1 MLITDLIVSIL
12 FYFLIFLTCF
22 TFGEFFLK
30 LVDLNFKELNSD
42 KNFIKPV
49 IGFSIISITS
59 YFFYFNL
66 NFTPKNISIF
76 FLILFL
82 SLFTYLIIKANFLR
96 NILKTLIPTLPI
108 FFIFILYGLINGE
121 QFYIFRGNYWDN
133 MNYISSAILIKDMN
147 FESILKLKDNYN
159 FGYIIENGS
168 KNILFR
174 PLISLL
180 LSLVFVY
187 EIKDIFFST
196 YFFKVFLL
204 ILTYLSFNYLAFQLK
219 IKNTVILSYVFIFSF
234 WTLYIFEIEALS
246 HLGSLA
252 IFLSV
257 ISLYVNEKRLFFLKN
272 TDLIVFITLILSLF
286 FIYPEL
292 FVALSVIYIIFI
304 SLHKNLLSKIKFQK
318 KNFFIIVI
326 SFFILSS
333 PTYLTNYY
341 STILQIKF
349 ATFSKPD
356 WWGYYGLFLLGNVIE
371 IISEENISFIKNIF
385 KEDPTIFMDLIFLK
399 DFFIKQGVYIV
410 PINII
415 PSFFGLYF
423 YTTGNYSNYFDII
436 FIAITFLLNLYLIKI
451 IINNCRE
458 IFNYKKDNINKIF
471 FSFFI
476 GFFIFAA
483 FFILRSN
490 FWGLIKLYTFVSP
503 LIFLFIAIKL
513 KNRKRY
519 ISLNIPIL
527 FFLIIFPIYK
537 YSDFNSGI
545 GRYDTFPSIINPK
558 YKLNYNWNSNIKE
571 ITSCKNIRLTSQDK
585 IINSYISI
593 KLYNLGFLNINKKNF
608 TNINIDDLNKAKL
621 NCKIN
626 LDKSGYKL
634 IYD

>member
-1 MLITDLIVSIL
+1 M
-12 FYFLIFLTCF
+12 
-22 TFGEFFLK
+22 
-30 LVDLNFKELNSD
+30 
-42 KNFIKPV
+42 
-49 IGFSIISITS
+49 
-59 YFFYFNL
+59 
-66 NFTPKNISIF
+66 
-76 FLILFL
+76 
-82 SLFTYLIIKANFLR
+82 
-96 NILKTLIPTLPI
+96 
-108 FFIFILYGLINGE
+108 
-121 QFYIFRGNYWDN
+121 
-133 MNYISSAILIKDMN
+133 
-147 FESILKLKDNYN
+147 
-159 FGYIIENGS
+159 
-168 KNILFR
+168 
-174 PLISLL
+174 
-180 LSLVFVY
+180 
-187 EIKDIFFST
+187 
-196 YFFKVFLL
+196 
-204 ILTYLSFNYLAFQLK
+204 
-219 IKNTVILSYVFIFSF
+219 
-234 WTLYIFEIEALS
+234 
-246 HLGSLA
+246 
-252 IFLSV
+252 SV

-272 TDLIVFITLILSLF
+272 SDLIVFITLILSLF

-304 SLHKNLLSKIKFQK
+304 SLHKNLFSKIKSQK

-371 IISEENISFIKNIF
+371 IISEENISFIKNLF

-436 FIAITFLLNLYLIKI
+436 FIAITILLNLYLIKI

-476 GFFIFAA
+476 GFFIFGV
-483 FFILRSN
+483 FYFKIK
-490 FWGLIKLYTFVSP
+490 FWGLIKLYTFASP
-503 LIFLFIAIKL
+503 LIFLFITIKL

-537 YSDFNSGI
+537 YSD
-545 GRYDTFPSIINPK
+545 
-558 YKLNYNWNSNIKE
+558 L
-571 ITSCKNIRLTSQDK
+571 IRDW
-585 IINSYISI
+585 
-593 KLYNLGFLNINKKNF
+593 
-608 TNINIDDLNKAKL
+608 
-621 NCKIN
+621 
-626 LDKSGYKL
+626 
-634 IYD
+634 

>member
-12 FYFLIFLTCF
+12 LYLLIFLTCF

-30 LVDLNFKELNSD
+30 LIDLNFKELNTD
-42 KNFIKPV
+42 KNSIKPV
-49 IGFSIISITS
+49 IGFSIIAITS

-66 NFTPKNISIF
+66 NFTPKNISLF
-76 FLILFL
+76 YLILFL
-82 SLFTYLIIKANFLR
+82 FLFTYLIIKGKFLR
-96 NILKTLIPTLPI
+96 NTLNTLVLTLPI
-108 FFIFILYGLINGE
+108 FIVFILYGLIVGE

-147 FESILKLKDNYN
+147 FESILNFKDNYN
-159 FGYIIENGS
+159 IGYIFENGS
-168 KNILFR
+168 KNILIR

-196 YFFKVFLL
+196 YFFKIFLI
-204 ILTYLSFNYLAFQLK
+204 ILTYLSFNYLALQLR
-219 IKNTVILSYVFIFSF
+219 IKNRLILGYIFIFSF
-234 WTLYIFEIEALS
+234 WTLYIFEIDALS
-246 HLGSLA
+246 HLGTVA

-257 ISLYVNEKRLFFLKN
+257 ISLYVNEKKLFFLKN
-272 TDLIVFITLILSLF
+272 SDLIIFITLILSLF

-292 FVALSVIYIIFI
+292 FLALSIIFI
-304 SLHKNLLSKIKFQK
+304 IFILLHNNLLSKFKSQK

-326 SFFILSS
+326 SFLILSS

-341 STILQIKF
+341 STFLQIKF
-349 ATFSKPD
+349 ATFGKPD
-356 WWGYYGLFLLGNVIE
+356 WWGYYGLFFLGNVVE
-371 IISEENISFIKNIF
+371 IISEENISFVKNLF
-385 KEDPTIFMDLIFLK
+385 KEDPTIFMDFIFLK
-399 DFFIKQGVYIV
+399 DFFIDQNIYLV

-423 YTTGNYSNYFDII
+423 YTTGNYSNYFDVILII
-436 FIAITFLLNLYLIKI
+436 ITILLNIYLIKI
-451 IINNCRE
+451 IVNNCQE
-458 IFNYKKDNINKIF
+458 IFNYRKDNVNKIF
-471 FSFFI
+471 LSFFI
-476 GFFIFAA
+476 GFFIFTF

-490 FWGLIKLYTFVSP
+490 FWGLIKLYTYISP

-513 KNRKRY
+513 KNREKD
-519 ISLNIPIL
+519 ISLNFPIL
-527 FFLIIFPIYK
+527 LLLVIFPIYK

-558 YKLNYNWNSNIKE
+558 YKLNYNWNSDNLE
-571 ITSCKNIRLTSQDK
+571 ITGCKNIHLNSQNE

-608 TNINIDDLNKAKL
+608 TNINIDDLNKSKL

-626 LDKSGYKL
+626 LDNSGYKL
-634 IYD
+634 LYD